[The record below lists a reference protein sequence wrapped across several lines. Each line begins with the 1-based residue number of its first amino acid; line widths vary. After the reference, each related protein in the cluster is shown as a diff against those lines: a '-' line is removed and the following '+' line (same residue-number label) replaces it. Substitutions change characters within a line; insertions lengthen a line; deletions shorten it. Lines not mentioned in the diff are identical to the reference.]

1 MRYIVDRL
9 EGSVAV
15 CEDESRTFV
24 DIDVERLPD
33 GVRTG
38 DILVEEEG
46 VFTLDKLATEKRR
59 AEIAALQNE
68 LWG

>member
-9 EGSVAV
+9 EGSIAV

-24 DIDVERLPD
+24 DIDLEKLPD

-46 VFTLDKLATEKRR
+46 VFTLDKSATEKRR